1 MLPELELDELPGP
14 ELCCPVPVLADQVE
28 PLPLNQRVNP
38 ARLPVI
44 VNLNTVTPVFQCGVY
59 GGVVVSVSASRL
71 PVPGT
76 KLGPRGLPTVRS
88 EGRQIAL

>member
-44 VNLNTVTPVFQCGVY
+44 VNLNTVTPVFQCGV
-59 GGVVVSVSASRL
+59 VVRVSASRL